1 MYNKVLAVI
10 VTYKPDKELLTKN
23 INALQGRVEGI
34 LIWENSPEID
44 IRSWLNSTGII
55 YQGVG
60 RNVGISRALNFA
72 YRYAKEQNY
81 SHMLTLDQDS
91 CFKHFSEFRDTSFQL
106 DKENLY
112 VFGPMVAQDAGV
124 EIHNDIVPI
133 SIENYLITSGMLVPL
148 TVIERVGGYNEDFMV
163 DAVDLDFNLRVMREG
178 ITIFRNKN
186 GVLIQH
192 FGDPIVRTLFKK
204 TYICSNYNPFRLYG
218 IFRNH
223 IILYRETKNDFVKN
237 QVGLYLRHFLPR
249 IILWE
254 NNKYKKLIAILK
266 GIIDGLKY
274 KN

>member
-1 MYNKVLAVI
+1 
-10 VTYKPDKELLTKN
+10 
-23 INALQGRVEGI
+23 
-34 LIWENSPEID
+34 
-44 IRSWLNSTGII
+44 
-55 YQGVG
+55 
-60 RNVGISRALNFA
+60 
-72 YRYAKEQNY
+72 
-81 SHMLTLDQDS
+81 
-91 CFKHFSEFRDTSFQL
+91 
-106 DKENLY
+106 
-112 VFGPMVAQDAGV
+112 
-124 EIHNDIVPI
+124 
-133 SIENYLITSGMLVPL
+133 
-148 TVIERVGGYNEDFMV
+148 MV